1 MQHTDINELKKLL
14 GMDKHRIVRDT
25 IHSINDDTKLYQ
37 VLGYDLPLKYSTL
50 KSKGIPDE
58 NILFVIERDEFR
70 RELHEARE
78 RETAEKEAKER
89 QKQGCK
95 MPF

>member
-1 MQHTDINELKKLL
+1 MQHTDINQLKKLL
-14 GMDKHRIVRDT
+14 GMDKHKIVHDI
-25 IHSINDDTKLYQ
+25 IHPINDDTKLYQ

-50 KSKGIPDE
+50 KSKEIPDDE
-58 NILFVIERDEFR
+58 ILFIVDRDEFR
-70 RELHEARE
+70 RELHEAKE
-78 RETAEKEAKER
+78 REANKKEAKER